1 MMKDEIR
8 AQKER
13 VKQMSRRERFKY
25 FWYYQWKWVALA
37 VAVIA
42 FLCYLGFTIY
52 KNSFEE
58 YVYVALVN
66 CDITKSQQS
75 QELMEGYAASRNVD
89 TSQTPVSINTKLSIP
104 EEATGA
110 LSVANSQTLQ
120 AYIETGDYDVLI
132 GNTWIIDGFAS
143 QGYLCDLKAQLPA
156 DLYEKVK
163 DRLYEFT
170 YDNGETYAIGF
181 YSDDLPAITSLYTE
195 DSRPIIALP
204 ASSKSLDVGIDFI
217 RYLYELAD
225 NKTES

>member
-1 MMKDEIR
+1 ML
-8 AQKER
+8 
-13 VKQMSRRERFKY
+13 SRSSLFSATLDLRL
-25 FWYYQWKWVALA
+25 Q
-37 VAVIA
+37 
-42 FLCYLGFTIY
+42 
-52 KNSFEE
+52 NSFEE

-181 YSDDLPAITSLYTE
+181 YADDLPAITSLYTE

>member
-13 VKQMSRRERFKY
+13 VKQMSRWERFKY

-75 QELMEGYAASRNVD
+75 QELME
-89 TSQTPVSINTKLSIP
+89 
-104 EEATGA
+104 EAGSA
-110 LSVANSQTLQ
+110 MIGRESSV
-120 AYIETGDYDVLI
+120 YKDV
-132 GNTWIIDGFAS
+132 
-143 QGYLCDLKAQLPA
+143 
-156 DLYEKVK
+156 
-163 DRLYEFT
+163 
-170 YDNGETYAIGF
+170 
-181 YSDDLPAITSLYTE
+181 
-195 DSRPIIALP
+195 IAGR
-204 ASSKSLDVGIDFI
+204 SS
-217 RYLYELAD
+217 A
-225 NKTES
+225 

>member
-1 MMKDEIR
+1 
-8 AQKER
+8 
-13 VKQMSRRERFKY
+13 
-25 FWYYQWKWVALA
+25 
-37 VAVIA
+37 
-42 FLCYLGFTIY
+42 
-52 KNSFEE
+52 
-58 YVYVALVN
+58 
-66 CDITKSQQS
+66 
-75 QELMEGYAASRNVD
+75 MEGFAASRNVD
-89 TSQTPVSINTKLSIP
+89 TSQTPASINTKLSIP
-104 EEATGA
+104 EEATGS

-181 YSDDLPAITSLYTE
+181 YADDLPAITSLYTE

-204 ASSKSLDVGIDFI
+204 ASAKSLDVGIDFI